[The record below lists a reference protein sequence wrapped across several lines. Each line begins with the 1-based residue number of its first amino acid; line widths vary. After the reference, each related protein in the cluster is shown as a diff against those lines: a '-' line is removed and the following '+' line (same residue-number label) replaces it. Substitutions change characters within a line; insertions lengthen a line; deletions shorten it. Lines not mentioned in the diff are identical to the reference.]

1 LKPVKAKELIPEVA
15 ATLNV
20 SEELVHDIIS
30 YFYQEVRMSVSTLRH
45 QRINVPH
52 LGDFVI
58 KHWKIEDRIKN
69 IEALD
74 ESNNMKGLQLINA
87 RFRTAENLYNLNNM
101 KKMLEK
107 EKDKKEFIRL
117 HKKTVYESKREH
129 NTDMEEQKPDTR
141 GAQE

>member
-1 LKPVKAKELIPEVA
+1 MKPIKAKELIPEVA
-15 ATLNV
+15 KMLDV
-20 SEELVHDIIS
+20 SEELVNDIVS

-45 QRINVPH
+45 QRINLPH

-58 KHWKIEDRIKN
+58 KHWKIDDRIKT

-107 EKDKKEFIRL
+107 EKSKKEFIRL
-117 HKKTVYESKREH
+117 HKKTLYESKGQH
-129 NTDMEEQKPDTR
+129 PTDMEEQKPDTG